1 MHVYGVCKTQNPKN
15 TRNIK
20 ETPNALRVTVTLT
33 REQIWDS
40 HFEWLH
46 FSRSRLGHA
55 LGLEMKVA
63 LPPEARCLADSEQ
76 TTKSLVQI
84 LLKSA
89 LSIKNSGKIQED
101 YTKNSNDHFVFFVQY
116 CISLIFFGYFSHT
129 IRTLAVRCETG
140 LLKDGVVGDGFCVTG
155 QARTKHN

>member
-1 MHVYGVCKTQNPKN
+1 MNVYVVCETQTPKN

-20 ETPNALRVTVTLT
+20 ETSNILRVTST
-33 REQIWDS
+33 REQVWDS

-46 FSRSRLGHA
+46 FSSSRFGHA

-89 LSIKNSGKIQED
+89 LWIKNSGKIQGD
-101 YTKNSNDHFVFFVQY
+101 FTKNSNDQFVFFVQY
-116 CISLIFFGYFSHT
+116 CSSLIFFVLYFSHT
-129 IRTLAVRCETG
+129 IRILAVRCETG